1 MQQLEMQEET
11 KTTTNLQQI
20 RNLVDKLEAQVPR
33 GTDYSNTMV
42 EIKKVIENE
51 QKIINKLKQP
61 SAKLKHYESICNS
74 IVGILANVSV

>member
-51 QKIINKLKQP
+51 QKIINKIK
-61 SAKLKHYESICNS
+61 
-74 IVGILANVSV
+74 